1 MSRKAVPYG
10 FFIYAVL
17 QLLIYSSVKI
27 AKMNA
32 IRTSTRIAA
41 ASHISTKHALA
52 CRQFSS
58 SVRNGEDRSSDS
70 PSKDDKDLVVEAQ
83 KAAEK
88 PKAKTV
94 AEADAELMEKLAGH
108 SDEGGAAGVEY
119 ENGKPV
125 AQKRSVKN
133 NMFRLI

>member
-1 MSRKAVPYG
+1 
-10 FFIYAVL
+10 
-17 QLLIYSSVKI
+17 
-27 AKMNA
+27 MNA
-32 IRTSTRIAA
+32 IRTSTRVAA
-41 ASHISTKHALA
+41 TAHISAKHALA

-58 SVRNGEDRSSDS
+58 SVRNGEEEKSSDS
-70 PSKDDKDLVVEAQ
+70 PSKDDKDLVNKAQ

>member
-1 MSRKAVPYG
+1 
-10 FFIYAVL
+10 
-17 QLLIYSSVKI
+17 
-27 AKMNA
+27 MNA
-32 IRTSTRIAA
+32 IRSSTRVAA
-41 ASHISTKHALA
+41 TARISQKRAIA
-52 CRQFSS
+52 CRQLSS
-58 SVRNGEDRSSDS
+58 SVRNGDEKSSDT
-70 PSKDDKDLVVEAQ
+70 PSKDDKDLVAEAQ

>member
-1 MSRKAVPYG
+1 
-10 FFIYAVL
+10 
-17 QLLIYSSVKI
+17 
-27 AKMNA
+27 MNA
-32 IRTSTRIAA
+32 TKSFMRVAA
-41 ASHISTKHALA
+41 TSHISAKHALA

-58 SVRNGEDRSSDS
+58 VKNGEDKSSDT